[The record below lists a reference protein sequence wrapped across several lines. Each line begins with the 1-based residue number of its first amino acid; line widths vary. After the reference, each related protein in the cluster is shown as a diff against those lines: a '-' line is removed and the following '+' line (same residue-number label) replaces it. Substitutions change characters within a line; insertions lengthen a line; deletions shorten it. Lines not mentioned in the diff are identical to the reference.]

1 MPSVF
6 LDGVSKM
13 VKNTGSVEI
22 HGTQTGV
29 TMVSSRS
36 REAITN
42 AVLNPKWLVVFQW
55 TAKTFTFKISRIY
68 PAILNRLFKIW
79 NYNNVLYVFCT
90 WNKQYTCRKFWTS
103 CFFLHYD
110 TFMMY
115 CIHDFWIWPL
125 HRAGWVELCKYLSS
139 IDSSRSYLLNKSLD
153 RLKLSMMALNLNGGS
168 FRGVGNFIY
177 SDHRNLLKPSYYEAR
192 RIIKEESQRKPL
204 WWLFENLAWLIH
216 SLCNIDLQFNF

>member
-103 CFFLHYD
+103 CFSLHYES
-110 TFMMY
+110 Y
-115 CIHDFWIWPL
+115 RIIHIHRIIHMFSSYIYDIFISYVLHSWFLDLTLTIWAIL
-125 HRAGWVELCKYLSS
+125 CDCWARAIKYRAGWVEICKYWFA
-139 IDSSRSYLLNKSLD
+139 Y
-153 RLKLSMMALNLNGGS
+153 
-168 FRGVGNFIY
+168 
-177 SDHRNLLKPSYYEAR
+177 
-192 RIIKEESQRKPL
+192 KPL
-204 WWLFENLAWLIH
+204 R
-216 SLCNIDLQFNF
+216 

>member
-55 TAKTFTFKISRIY
+55 TAKTFTSKISRIY
-68 PAILNRLFKIW
+68 PAILNRLSKSEITIM
-79 NYNNVLYVFCT
+79 FCT
-90 WNKQYTCRKFWTS
+90 YSVPETNNTHVENSELRA
-103 CFFLHYD
+103 FF
-110 TFMMY
+110 FIM
-115 CIHDFWIWPL
+115 IHL
-125 HRAGWVELCKYLSS
+125 
-139 IDSSRSYLLNKSLD
+139 
-153 RLKLSMMALNLNGGS
+153 
-168 FRGVGNFIY
+168 
-177 SDHRNLLKPSYYEAR
+177 
-192 RIIKEESQRKPL
+192 
-204 WWLFENLAWLIH
+204 
-216 SLCNIDLQFNF
+216 